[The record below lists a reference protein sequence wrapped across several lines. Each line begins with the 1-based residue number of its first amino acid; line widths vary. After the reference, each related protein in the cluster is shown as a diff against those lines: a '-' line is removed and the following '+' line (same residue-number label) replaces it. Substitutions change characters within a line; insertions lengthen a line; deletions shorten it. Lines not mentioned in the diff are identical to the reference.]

1 MAALTARVLPPE
13 EWATRLVGTSL
24 EATPLN
30 PQFTRIIV
38 VETEGHVVACIA
50 AFTSV
55 HVEGLWEDESHRG
68 SPGVSRALLTAL
80 VAELLAGDVGEIL
93 AQTVSPEVGDL
104 FASLGGT
111 ELPGSAWVIPV
122 QGVSKW
128 VA

>member
-13 EWATRLVGTSL
+13 EWTTQLLGTSL
-24 EATPLN
+24 EGTLLN

-38 VETEGHVVACIA
+38 VETDGHVVACVA

-55 HVEGLWEDESHRG
+55 HVEGLWEDETHRG
-68 SPGVSRALLTAL
+68 NPGVSRALLTAL
-80 VAELLAGDVGEIL
+80 VAELQEGRVGEIL
-93 AQTVSPEVGDL
+93 SQTENPEIGDL

-111 ELPGSAWVIPV
+111 ELPGATWVIPV